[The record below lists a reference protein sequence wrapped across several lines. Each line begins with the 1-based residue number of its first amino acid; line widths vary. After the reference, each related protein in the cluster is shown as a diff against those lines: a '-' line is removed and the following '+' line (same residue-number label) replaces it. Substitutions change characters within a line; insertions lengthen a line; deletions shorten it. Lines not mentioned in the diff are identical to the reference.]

1 MKKVL
6 VIFGSMSSEH
16 EISCISAGNV
26 LENIDNKKYIVTKLG
41 IDKSGK
47 WFEYNGEISNIK
59 ENKWLEDTNNKVE
72 IKDIISYLSKFD
84 VVFPVLHGKYG
95 EDGTI
100 QGLFELAKVKYVG
113 CKVLGSSIAMD
124 KICSKILAN
133 TAGIPVVDYIGL
145 SKLEYDSNE
154 FNIEELK
161 EKISQELSFPVIV
174 KPNKEGSSYG
184 VKKVENE
191 NELKEAIEY
200 SLEFDDKILIEKYI
214 GNRKEVECAVIE
226 KDGDI
231 YASTPGEIVS
241 ATELYDFDS
250 KYTNKASYTKIPAD
264 IKVEYIEKIKEYAKV
279 IFKTLNLN
287 GLSRVD
293 FFVSDDK
300 IYFNEVNTLPG
311 FTSISM
317 YPQMLIHDGISYSNI
332 IEILIENA

>member
-26 LENIDNKKYIVTKLG
+26 LENIDKEKYLVTKLG

-59 ENKWLEDTNNKVE
+59 ENKWLEDNDNKIEVE
-72 IKDIISYLSKFD
+72 DIISYLRKFD

-133 TAGIPVVDYIGL
+133 TAGIPIVEYLTL
-145 SKLEYDSNE
+145 SKSEYEKFD
-154 FNIEELK
+154 IDELK
-161 EKISQELSFPVIV
+161 NTVLQKLSFPVIV

-184 VKKVENE
+184 VKKVENA

-200 SLEFDDKILIEKYI
+200 SFKYDDKILIEKYI

-226 KDGDI
+226 KDGGI

-250 KYTNKASYTKIPAD
+250 KYTNKESYTKIPAD
-264 IKVEYIEKIKEYAKV
+264 IKDEYLEKIKKYAKV

-293 FFVSDDK
+293 FFVSDDD

-311 FTSISM
+311 FTNISM
-317 YPQMLIHDGISYSNI
+317 YPQMLIHDGISYSKI
-332 IEILIENA
+332 IEILIENS

>member
-1 MKKVL
+1 MRKVL

-26 LENIDNKKYIVTKLG
+26 LENIDKEKYLVTKLG

-47 WFEYNGEISNIK
+47 WFEYKGEIVNIK
-59 ENKWLEDTNNKVE
+59 ENKWLEDTSNKIE
-72 IKDIISYLSKFD
+72 IQDIINYLRKFD

-133 TAGIPVVDYIGL
+133 TAGISVVDYL
-145 SKLEYDSNE
+145 ALRKVEYESNE
-154 FNIEELK
+154 FDIEKLK
-161 EKISQELSFPVIV
+161 NEVSQKLSFPVIV

-184 VKKVENE
+184 VKKVETE
-191 NELKEAIEY
+191 DKLKEAFEY
-200 SLEFDDKILIEKYI
+200 SFKYDDKILIEKYI
-214 GNRKEVECAVIE
+214 RNRKEVECAVIE
-226 KDGDI
+226 KYGEI
-231 YASTPGEIVS
+231 YASTPGEIIS
-241 ATELYDFDS
+241 AKELYDFDA
-250 KYTNKASYTKIPAD
+250 KYTSKESYTKIPAD
-264 IKVEYIEKIKEYAKV
+264 IPNEFLENIREYARI
-279 IFKTLNLN
+279 IFKSLNLS
-287 GLSRVD
+287 GLSRID
-293 FFVSDDK
+293 FFVSDNK

-317 YPQMLIHDGISYSNI
+317 YPQMLIHDGISYSKI
-332 IEILIENA
+332 IDILIENV